1 MEVGG
6 KLYPAS
12 GVERDSCPPTL
23 GIGHRALVTLTHAP
37 CPIPHAQKL
46 HPASGVE
53 FFISAVLELKLLNIK
68 ISMSDTK
75 FTAPVAQE
83 SLHLKLSERS
93 PVFSLREK
101 ILAIRN
107 SLRPGQ
113 QQMADWQSGP
123 LAISAVPGAG
133 KSTGMA
139 AAAAIAIARQYERS
153 SSRRQLVVVTF
164 TRSAAANIKAKI
176 RKFLRDDLSLPQTG
190 FFVYTLHG
198 LALNIAS
205 RHPDLSGLQLENV
218 TLITPT
224 QTHRFIRTAVEQWI
238 ANNPGIYLRLL
249 EGHQFDGEE
258 TERLRRQSVLRTEV
272 LPELANTVIH
282 EAKSSGIS
290 PEKLREWSKQTT
302 DEYAILSVAAGLY
315 EQYQN
320 LMRSRDFI
328 DYDDMILAALRVLE
342 NDSARRIEQNQ
353 IFAVFEDE
361 AQDSSPLQ
369 TQLLEILASDGGYE
383 GMNTDAMNRVSTH
396 SPLNLVRVGDPNQA
410 INSTFTPADPIYF
423 RQFCEECDRIQRLA
437 TMDQAGRSTR
447 IIIEAAN
454 FALKWINNQSLAK
467 TNNGQQTPDNRQVP
481 FRLQTIRPVETNDPQ
496 NNANP
501 APVGRGLELYTP
513 RDIHH
518 TVELL
523 SQRVIELFGEDPTQN
538 SAAILVRE
546 NRQGRWLGEA
556 LTSVCKEHNITLY
569 DVGERDRRSH
579 VPQEILALLQFCD
592 RPHSPDYLKAALE
605 ALVQRQLI
613 PTQDLN
619 ALASLPEEFLYPGPL
634 AAPQPETVQKAAR
647 LCRNLL
653 RARLELPL
661 YQLISFLALTLNY
674 DQAELATADKLAE
687 RVNQQIAGNS
697 SMGGMLSALSEIVSS
712 ERFEPVETED
722 SEERYTRR
730 GQLTIITMHKAKGLD
745 WDYVF
750 LPFLHEN
757 LIPGRFWVPPQ
768 SQFLGD
774 FTLSE
779 VARAQIRAALHGE
792 FTIPD
797 VTQAWEQAKHLK
809 ISEEYRLL
817 YVAMTRAKRLVW
829 MSAAQKAPFTWS
841 KPDNLQE
848 QAPCPVFPALKRQ
861 FPECVMNLAVM
872 AKQA

>member
-1 MEVGG
+1 MPQEH
-6 KLYPAS
+6 L
-12 GVERDSCPPTL
+12 DS
-23 GIGHRALVTLTHAP
+23 
-37 CPIPHAQKL
+37 
-46 HPASGVE
+46 E
-53 FFISAVLELKLLNIK
+53 VLERSLV
-68 ISMSDTK
+68 SS
-75 FTAPVAQE
+75 ARAEAVA
-83 SLHLKLSERS
+83 R
-93 PVFSLREK
+93 
-101 ILAIRN
+101 IRN

-153 SSRRQLVVVTF
+153 AESRSSSRRQLVVVTF

-176 RKFLRDDLSLPQTG
+176 RKYLRDDLSLPQTG

-205 RHPDLSGLQLENV
+205 RHPDLSGLQLEYV

-224 QTHRFIRTAVEQWI
+224 QSHRFIRTAVEQWI
-238 ANNPGIYLRLL
+238 GNNSERYLRLL

-290 PEKLREWSKQTT
+290 PEKLQEWSQQTT

-353 IFAVFEDE
+353 VFAVFEDE

-369 TQLLEILASDGGYE
+369 TQLLEILASNSE
-383 GMNTDAMNRVSTH
+383 EDAGTRGRSDAGTRKITPNSSLLTPHSLLPTPH

-454 FALKWINNQSLAK
+454 FALKWINNQWSA
-467 TNNGQQTPDNRQVP
+467 TNPQSTLPSPHSPFPDTENRQVP
-481 FRLQTIRPVETNDPQ
+481 FRLQTIRPVDAGDPQ
-496 NNANP
+496 ANANP
-501 APVGRGLELYTP
+501 AAVGRGLELYTP
-513 RDIHH
+513 RDIYH

-523 SQRVIELFGEDPTQN
+523 SQRAIELFGEDPTKH

-556 LTSVCKEHNITLY
+556 LAPVCKEHNITLY

-619 ALASLPEEFLYPGPL
+619 ALASLPEEFLYPSPL
-634 AAPQPETVQKAAR
+634 AAPQPEPVQKAAH
-647 LCRNLL
+647 LCRSLL

-687 RVNQQIAGNS
+687 RVNQQIASNS
-697 SMGGMLSALSEIVSS
+697 SMRAMLSALSEIVSS

-750 LPFLHEN
+750 IPFLHEN

-792 FTIPD
+792 STIPD
-797 VTQAWEQAKHLK
+797 VTQAWELAKQLK

-817 YVAMTRAKRLVW
+817 YVAMTRAKLLLW
-829 MSAAQKAPFTWS
+829 MSAASKAPFTWS
-841 KPDNLQE
+841 KPENLQE

-861 FPECVMNLAVM
+861 FPECVVTSAMI
-872 AKQA
+872 AK

>member
-1 MEVGG
+1 
-6 KLYPAS
+6 
-12 GVERDSCPPTL
+12 
-23 GIGHRALVTLTHAP
+23 
-37 CPIPHAQKL
+37 
-46 HPASGVE
+46 
-53 FFISAVLELKLLNIK
+53 
-68 ISMSDTK
+68 MSDSK
-75 FTAPVAQE
+75 FTVPVAQE
-83 SLHLKLSERS
+83 SLHSQLSERS
-93 PVFSLREK
+93 PILSLREK

-107 SLRPGQ
+107 NLRPGQ

-153 SSRRQLVVVTF
+153 SSRRHLVVVTF

-176 RKFLRDDLSLPQTG
+176 RKDLKKLSLPQMG

-224 QTHRFIRTAVEQWI
+224 QSHRFIRTAVEQWI
-238 ANNPGIYLRLL
+238 ANNPGRYLRLL

-290 PEKLREWSKQTT
+290 PELLREWSKQTR

-342 NDSARRIEQNQ
+342 NDSARRYEQNQ
-353 IFAVFEDE
+353 VFAVFEDE

-369 TQLLEILASDGGYE
+369 TQLLEILASDGDMGY
-383 GMNTDAMNRVSTH
+383 NSSLLTSNSSLLTPH
-396 SPLNLVRVGDPNQA
+396 SALTTQHSALNLVRVGDPNQA

-423 RQFCEECDRIQRLA
+423 RQFCEECDRIERLA

-454 FALKWINNQSLAK
+454 FALKWINSQWLAK
-467 TNNGQQTPDNRQVP
+467 TNNGQQTTYKPQLP
-481 FRLQTIRPVETNDPQ
+481 FRLQTIRPVDAGDPQ
-496 NNANP
+496 TNANP

-518 TVELL
+518 TLELL

-546 NRQGRWLGEA
+546 NRQGRWLAEA
-556 LTSVCKEHNITLY
+556 LTTVCKECKIILY

-605 ALVQRQLI
+605 ASVQRQLI

-634 AAPQPETVQKAAR
+634 AAPQSESVQKAAR
-647 LCRNLL
+647 LCRSLL

-661 YQLISFLALTLNY
+661 YQLISFFALTLNY

-687 RVNQQIAGNS
+687 RVNQQIASNS

-722 SEERYTRR
+722 SEERYTRN

-779 VARAQIRAALHGE
+779 VARAQIRATLHE
-792 FTIPD
+792 ESTIPD
-797 VTQAWEQAKHLK
+797 VSQAWEVAKHLK
-809 ISEEYRLL
+809 TSEEYRLL

-841 KPDNLQE
+841 KPENLQE

-861 FPECVMNLAVM
+861 FPECVMNLA
-872 AKQA
+872 ALIKQS

>member
-1 MEVGG
+1 
-6 KLYPAS
+6 
-12 GVERDSCPPTL
+12 
-23 GIGHRALVTLTHAP
+23 
-37 CPIPHAQKL
+37 
-46 HPASGVE
+46 
-53 FFISAVLELKLLNIK
+53 
-68 ISMSDTK
+68 MSDSK
-75 FTAPVAQE
+75 FTVPVAQE
-83 SLHLKLSERS
+83 SLHSEFSERS
-93 PVFSLREK
+93 PIPYLRDK

-113 QQMADWQSGP
+113 QQMADWGSGP

-139 AAAAIAIARQYERS
+139 AAAAIAIARQYERYAQS
-153 SSRRQLVVVTF
+153 RPSSRRHLVVVTF

-205 RHPDLSGLQLENV
+205 RHSDLSGLQLENV

-224 QTHRFIRTAVEQWI
+224 QSHRFIRTAVEQWI

-290 PEKLREWSKQTT
+290 PEKLREWSRQTT
-302 DEYAILSVAAGLY
+302 DEYTILSVAAGLY

-353 IFAVFEDE
+353 VFAVFEDE

-369 TQLLEILASDGGYE
+369 TQLLEILARDGGD
-383 GMNTDAMNRVSTH
+383 NSCTDAINRISN
-396 SPLNLVRVGDPNQA
+396 SALNLVRVGDPNQA

-423 RQFCEECDRIQRLA
+423 RQFCEECDRIERLA
-437 TMDQAGRSTR
+437 TMDRAGRSSR

-467 TNNGQQTPDNRQVP
+467 TNNGQQIPDNRQVP
-481 FRLQTIRPVETNDPQ
+481 FRLQTIRPVETGDPQ
-496 NNANP
+496 KNANP
-501 APVGRGLELYTP
+501 APIGRGLELYTP

-523 SQRVIELFGEDPTQN
+523 SKRVVELFGEDPTQN

-556 LTSVCKEHNITLY
+556 LAPVCKEHKITLY

-779 VARAQIRAALHGE
+779 VARAQIRATLHGE
-792 FTIPD
+792 STIPD
-797 VTQAWEQAKHLK
+797 VTQAWEQAKQLK

-841 KPDNLQE
+841 KPENLQE

-861 FPECVMNLAVM
+861 FPECVANLAYI
-872 AKQA
+872 

>member
-1 MEVGG
+1 
-6 KLYPAS
+6 
-12 GVERDSCPPTL
+12 
-23 GIGHRALVTLTHAP
+23 
-37 CPIPHAQKL
+37 
-46 HPASGVE
+46 
-53 FFISAVLELKLLNIK
+53 
-68 ISMSDTK
+68 MSDSK
-75 FTAPVAQE
+75 FTVPVAQE
-83 SLHLKLSERS
+83 SLHSEFSERS
-93 PVFSLREK
+93 PIPYLRDK

-113 QQMADWQSGP
+113 QQMADWGSGP

-139 AAAAIAIARQYERS
+139 AAAAIAIARQYERYAQS
-153 SSRRQLVVVTF
+153 RPSSRRHLVVVTF

-205 RHPDLSGLQLENV
+205 RHSDLSGLQLENV

-224 QTHRFIRTAVEQWI
+224 QSHRFIRTAVEQWI

-290 PEKLREWSKQTT
+290 PEKLREWSRQTT
-302 DEYAILSVAAGLY
+302 DEYTILSVAAGLY

-353 IFAVFEDE
+353 VFAVFEDE

-369 TQLLEILASDGGYE
+369 TQLLEILARDGGD
-383 GMNTDAMNRVSTH
+383 NSCTDAINRISN
-396 SPLNLVRVGDPNQA
+396 SALNLVRVGDPNQA

-423 RQFCEECDRIQRLA
+423 RQFCEECDRIERLA
-437 TMDQAGRSTR
+437 TMDRAGRSSR

-467 TNNGQQTPDNRQVP
+467 TNNGQQIPDNRQVP
-481 FRLQTIRPVETNDPQ
+481 FRLQTILPVETGDPQ
-496 NNANP
+496 KNANP
-501 APVGRGLELYTP
+501 APIGRGLELYTP

-523 SQRVIELFGEDPTQN
+523 SKRVVELFGEDPTQN

-556 LTSVCKEHNITLY
+556 LAPVCKEHKITLY

-779 VARAQIRAALHGE
+779 VARAQIRATLHGE
-792 FTIPD
+792 STIPD
-797 VTQAWEQAKHLK
+797 VTQAWEQAKQLK

-841 KPDNLQE
+841 KPENLQE

-861 FPECVMNLAVM
+861 FPECVANLAYI
-872 AKQA
+872 

>member
-1 MEVGG
+1 
-6 KLYPAS
+6 
-12 GVERDSCPPTL
+12 
-23 GIGHRALVTLTHAP
+23 
-37 CPIPHAQKL
+37 
-46 HPASGVE
+46 
-53 FFISAVLELKLLNIK
+53 
-68 ISMSDTK
+68 MSDDN
-75 FTAPVAQE
+75 FTVTVAQE
-83 SLHLKLSERS
+83 SLLSQRS
-93 PVFSLREK
+93 PANSLGEK
-101 ILAIRN
+101 SLKIRN
-107 SLRPGQ
+107 SLRQGQ
-113 QQMADWQSGP
+113 QQMADWESGP
-123 LAISAVPGAG
+123 LAVSAVPGAG

-139 AAAAIAIARQYERS
+139 AAAAIAIARQYENSATSRL
-153 SSRRQLVVVTF
+153 SSRRQIVVVTF

-176 RKFLRDDLSLPQTG
+176 RKYLKDDLALPQTG
-190 FFVYTLHG
+190 FAVYTLHG

-218 TLITPT
+218 TLITPS
-224 QTHRFIRTAVEQWI
+224 QSHRFIRTAVEQWI
-238 ANNPGIYLRLL
+238 NNNPRRYLRLL

-272 LPELANTVIH
+272 LPDLATTVIH
-282 EAKSSGIS
+282 EAKSSGIL
-290 PEKLREWSKQTT
+290 PEKLRDWSQQTT
-302 DEYAILSVAAGLY
+302 DEYAILRVAAGLY

-320 LMRSRDFI
+320 LMRSREFI

-353 IFAVFEDE
+353 VFAVFEDE

-369 TQLLEILASDGGYE
+369 TQLLEILASDLTGE
-383 GMNTDAMNRVSTH
+383 NEKN
-396 SPLNLVRVGDPNQA
+396 SPPNSALNLVRVGDPNQA

-423 RQFCEECDRIQRLA
+423 RQFCEECDRLERLA

-447 IIIEAAN
+447 IILEAAN
-454 FALKWINNQSLAK
+454 FALQWVNSFYGSQGKVKMSPL
-467 TNNGQQTPDNRQVP
+467 P
-481 FRLQTIRPVETNDPQ
+481 FRPQTIHPVGVNDPQ
-496 NNANP
+496 PNANP
-501 APVGRGLELYTP
+501 APVGKGLEIYNP

-518 TVELL
+518 TVELI
-523 SQRVIELFGEDPTQN
+523 SQRVIELFAEDPTKI

-546 NRQGRWLGEA
+546 NRQGRWLAEV
-556 LTSVCKEHNITLY
+556 LNPVCKEHNITLY

-579 VPQEILALLQFCD
+579 IPQEILALLQFCD

-619 ALASLPEEFLYPGPL
+619 ALASLPEDFLYPGPL
-634 AAPQPETVQKAAR
+634 APPQSEAVQKASH
-647 LCRNLL
+647 LCRSLL

-661 YQLISFLALTLNY
+661 YQLISFLALVLNY

-697 SMGGMLSALSEIVSS
+697 SMGAILSVLSEIVSS

-722 SEERYTRR
+722 LEARYTRT

-750 LPFLHEN
+750 IPFLHEN
-757 LIPGRFWVPPQ
+757 LIPGRFWIPPQ

-792 FTIPD
+792 SEIPD
-797 VTQAWEQAKHLK
+797 VSQAWEQSKHLK
-809 ISEEYRLL
+809 TSEEYRLL
-817 YVAMTRAKRLVW
+817 YVAMTRAKRLLW

-841 KPDNLQE
+841 KPENLQE
-848 QAPCPVFPALKRQ
+848 QAPCPVFGALKRQ
-861 FPECVMNLAVM
+861 FPECLVQHGGN
-872 AKQA
+872 KPTI

>member
-1 MEVGG
+1 
-6 KLYPAS
+6 
-12 GVERDSCPPTL
+12 
-23 GIGHRALVTLTHAP
+23 
-37 CPIPHAQKL
+37 
-46 HPASGVE
+46 
-53 FFISAVLELKLLNIK
+53 
-68 ISMSDTK
+68 MSDSK
-75 FTAPVAQE
+75 FTTPVVQE
-83 SLHLKLSERS
+83 LLDSELSERS
-93 PVFSLREK
+93 PVPSLREK

-176 RKFLRDDLSLPQTG
+176 RKDLKKLSLPQTG

-205 RHPDLSGLQLENV
+205 RHSDLSGLQLENV

-224 QTHRFIRTAVEQWI
+224 QSHRFIRTAVEQWI

-353 IFAVFEDE
+353 VFAVFEDE

-369 TQLLEILASDGGYE
+369 TQLLEILASDGGDE

-423 RQFCEECDRIQRLA
+423 RQFCQECDRIQRLA

-467 TNNGQQTPDNRQVP
+467 TNNGQKIPDNRQVP
-481 FRLQTIRPVETNDPQ
+481 FRLQTIRPVEAGDPQ
-496 NNANP
+496 DNANP

-546 NRQGRWLGEA
+546 NRQGRWLAEA
-556 LTSVCKEHNITLY
+556 LTPVCKEHDITLY

-792 FTIPD
+792 STIPD

-861 FPECVMNLAVM
+861 FPECVMNLTVM
-872 AKQA
+872 AK

>member
-1 MEVGG
+1 
-6 KLYPAS
+6 
-12 GVERDSCPPTL
+12 
-23 GIGHRALVTLTHAP
+23 
-37 CPIPHAQKL
+37 
-46 HPASGVE
+46 
-53 FFISAVLELKLLNIK
+53 
-68 ISMSDTK
+68 MSDSK
-75 FTAPVAQE
+75 FTVTVPQE
-83 SLHLKLSERS
+83 LLHSELSERS
-93 PVFSLREK
+93 PLPNLQQK

-205 RHPDLSGLQLENV
+205 RHSDLSGLQLDNV

-224 QTHRFIRTAVEQWI
+224 QSHRFIRTAVEQWI

-353 IFAVFEDE
+353 VFAVFEDE

-369 TQLLEILASDGGYE
+369 TQLLEILASNGDKGG
-383 GMNTDAMNRVSTH
+383 NSSLLTPH
-396 SPLNLVRVGDPNQA
+396 SSLNLVRVGDPNQA

-423 RQFCEECDRIQRLA
+423 RQFCEECDRIKRLA

-467 TNNGQQTPDNRQVP
+467 TNNGQQIPDNRQVP
-481 FRLQTIRPVETNDPQ
+481 FRLQTIRPVETGDPQ
-496 NNANP
+496 KNANP
-501 APVGRGLELYTP
+501 APVGQGLELYTP

-546 NRQGRWLGEA
+546 NRQGRWLAEA
-556 LTSVCKEHNITLY
+556 LTPICKEHKITLY

-634 AAPQPETVQKAAR
+634 TAPQPETVQKAAR

-653 RARLELPL
+653 RARLELPV

-792 FTIPD
+792 STIPD

-829 MSAAQKAPFTWS
+829 MSASQKAPFTWS
-841 KPDNLQE
+841 KPENLQE

-861 FPECVMNLAVM
+861 FPECVANLAVIT
-872 AKQA
+872 K

>member
-1 MEVGG
+1 
-6 KLYPAS
+6 
-12 GVERDSCPPTL
+12 
-23 GIGHRALVTLTHAP
+23 
-37 CPIPHAQKL
+37 
-46 HPASGVE
+46 
-53 FFISAVLELKLLNIK
+53 
-68 ISMSDTK
+68 MSDSK
-75 FTAPVAQE
+75 FTIPVVQE
-83 SLHLKLSERS
+83 LLDSELSERS
-93 PVFSLREK
+93 PVPSLQEK

-139 AAAAIAIARQYERS
+139 AAAAIAIARQYERLS
-153 SSRRQLVVVTF
+153 FRRQLVVVTF

-176 RKFLRDDLSLPQTG
+176 RKFLRDDLHLPQTG

-198 LALNIAS
+198 LALNIAN
-205 RHPDLSGLQLENV
+205 RHSDLSGLQLENV

-224 QTHRFIRTAVEQWI
+224 QSHRFIRTAVEQWI
-238 ANNPGIYLRLL
+238 ANNPDRYLRLL

-290 PEKLREWSKQTT
+290 PELLREWSKQTT
-302 DEYAILSVAAGLY
+302 DEYGILSVAAGLY

-342 NDSARRIEQNQ
+342 NDSARRVEQNQ
-353 IFAVFEDE
+353 VFAVFEDE

-369 TQLLEILASDGGYE
+369 TQLLEILASDGEYQRE
-383 GMNTDAMNRVSTH
+383 NSPLSTQH
-396 SPLNLVRVGDPNQA
+396 SALSIQHSALSTQHSALNLVRVGDPNQA

-423 RQFCEECDRIQRLA
+423 RQFCEECDRIKQLA

-454 FALKWINNQSLAK
+454 FALKWINNQWLAL
-467 TNNGQQTPDNRQVP
+467 TNNKQQTPGNRQVP
-481 FRLQTIRPVETNDPQ
+481 FRLQTIRPVEAGDPQ
-496 NNANP
+496 TNANP
-501 APVGRGLELYTP
+501 AAVGRGLELYTP
-513 RDIHH
+513 DDIHH
-518 TVELL
+518 TVKLL
-523 SQRVIELFGEDPTQN
+523 SQRVIELFGEDPTKN

-546 NRQGRWLGEA
+546 NRQGRWLAEA

-619 ALASLPEEFLYPGPL
+619 ALASLPEEFLYPSPL
-634 AAPQPETVQKAAR
+634 AATQPETVQKAAR
-647 LCRNLL
+647 LCRSLL

-674 DQAELATADKLAE
+674 DQAELATVDKLAE

-779 VARAQIRAALHGE
+779 VARAQIRATLHE
-792 FTIPD
+792 ESVIPD
-797 VTQAWEQAKHLK
+797 VSQAWEVAKNLK
-809 ISEEYRLL
+809 TSEEYRLL
-817 YVAMTRAKRLVW
+817 YVAMTRAKLLLW

-848 QAPCPVFPALKRQ
+848 QVPCPVFPALKRQ
-861 FPECVMNLAVM
+861 FPECVMNLAI
-872 AKQA
+872 

>member
-1 MEVGG
+1 
-6 KLYPAS
+6 
-12 GVERDSCPPTL
+12 
-23 GIGHRALVTLTHAP
+23 
-37 CPIPHAQKL
+37 
-46 HPASGVE
+46 
-53 FFISAVLELKLLNIK
+53 
-68 ISMSDTK
+68 MSDSK
-75 FTAPVAQE
+75 FTTPVAQE
-83 SLHLKLSERS
+83 SLHSELSERS
-93 PVFSLREK
+93 PVPNLREK

-113 QQMADWQSGP
+113 QQMADWGSGP

-139 AAAAIAIARQYERS
+139 AAAAIAIARQYERYAQS
-153 SSRRQLVVVTF
+153 RPSSRRHLVVVTF

-205 RHPDLSGLQLENV
+205 RHSDLSGLQLENV

-224 QTHRFIRTAVEQWI
+224 QSHRFIRTAVEQWI
-238 ANNPGIYLRLL
+238 VNNPGIYLRLL

-302 DEYAILSVAAGLY
+302 DEYTILSVAAGLY

-353 IFAVFEDE
+353 VFAVFEDE

-369 TQLLEILASDGGYE
+369 TKLLEILASDGYKGDKSSIL
-383 GMNTDAMNRVSTH
+383 TPHTS
-396 SPLNLVRVGDPNQA
+396 LNLVRVGDPNQA

-423 RQFCEECDRIQRLA
+423 RQFCEECDRIERLA

-481 FRLQTIRPVETNDPQ
+481 FRLQTIRPVETGDPQ
-496 NNANP
+496 KNANP
-501 APVGRGLELYTP
+501 APIGQGLELYTP

-546 NRQGRWLGEA
+546 NRQGRWLAEA
-556 LTSVCKEHNITLY
+556 LASVCKEHNITLY

-634 AAPQPETVQKAAR
+634 AAPQTETVQKAAR

-792 FTIPD
+792 STIPD

-841 KPDNLQE
+841 KPENLQE

-861 FPECVMNLAVM
+861 FPECVANLAVM
-872 AKQA
+872 AK

>member
-1 MEVGG
+1 
-6 KLYPAS
+6 
-12 GVERDSCPPTL
+12 
-23 GIGHRALVTLTHAP
+23 
-37 CPIPHAQKL
+37 
-46 HPASGVE
+46 
-53 FFISAVLELKLLNIK
+53 
-68 ISMSDTK
+68 MSDSK
-75 FTAPVAQE
+75 FTAPMAQE
-83 SLHLKLSERS
+83 SLHSELSERS
-93 PVFSLREK
+93 PISSLREK

-139 AAAAIAIARQYERS
+139 AAAAIAIARQYEHS
-153 SSRRQLVVVTF
+153 SSRRHLVVVTF

-176 RKFLRDDLSLPQTG
+176 RKDLNKLSIPQTG

-224 QTHRFIRTAVEQWI
+224 QSHRFIRNAVEQWI
-238 ANNPGIYLRLL
+238 VNNPDIYLRLL

-290 PEKLREWSKQTT
+290 PQLLRQWSKQTT
-302 DEYAILSVAAGLY
+302 DEYAILSIAAGLY

-320 LMRSRDFI
+320 IMRSRDFI

-353 IFAVFEDE
+353 VFAVFEDE

-369 TQLLEILASDGGYE
+369 TQLLEILASDGGD
-383 GMNTDAMNRVSTH
+383 NSSLLTDAINHSCTDAINRVSPD
-396 SPLNLVRVGDPNQA
+396 SSLNLVRVGDPNQA

-423 RQFCEECDRIQRLA
+423 RQFCEECDRIKQLV

-454 FALKWINNQSLAK
+454 FALKWINNQWLAT
-467 TNNGQQTPDNRQVP
+467 TNNKQQTPDNRQVP
-481 FRLQTIRPVETNDPQ
+481 FRLQTIRPVEVGD
-496 NNANP
+496 ANP

-513 RDIHH
+513 RDIYH

-523 SQRVIELFGEDPTQN
+523 SQRVIELLGEDPTQN

-546 NRQGRWLGEA
+546 NRQGRWLAEA
-556 LTSVCKEHNITLY
+556 LSSVCKEHKIILF

-619 ALASLPEEFLYPGPL
+619 TLASLPEEFLYPGPL
-634 AAPQPETVQKAAR
+634 AAPQSETVQKAAR
-647 LCRNLL
+647 LCRSLL

-779 VARAQIRAALHGE
+779 VARAQIRATLHE
-792 FTIPD
+792 ESIIPD
-797 VTQAWEQAKHLK
+797 VSQAWEVAKNLK
-809 ISEEYRLL
+809 TSEEYRLL
-817 YVAMTRAKRLVW
+817 YVAMTRAKLLLW
-829 MSAAQKAPFTWS
+829 MSAAQEAPFTWS
-841 KPDNLQE
+841 KPDNLQK

-861 FPECVMNLAVM
+861 FPECAINLAII
-872 AKQA
+872 AK

>member
-1 MEVGG
+1 
-6 KLYPAS
+6 
-12 GVERDSCPPTL
+12 
-23 GIGHRALVTLTHAP
+23 
-37 CPIPHAQKL
+37 
-46 HPASGVE
+46 
-53 FFISAVLELKLLNIK
+53 
-68 ISMSDTK
+68 MSDSK
-75 FTAPVAQE
+75 FTAPMAQE
-83 SLHLKLSERS
+83 SVHSELSERS
-93 PVFSLREK
+93 PVPNLREK

-139 AAAAIAIARQYERS
+139 AAAAIAIARQYERL
-153 SSRRQLVVVTF
+153 SSRRHLVVVTF

-176 RKFLRDDLSLPQTG
+176 RKDLKKLSLPQTG

-198 LALNIAS
+198 LALNIAN
-205 RHPDLSGLQLENV
+205 RHSDLSGLQLENV

-224 QTHRFIRTAVEQWI
+224 QSHRFIRTAVEQWI
-238 ANNPGIYLRLL
+238 ANNSGIYLRLL
-249 EGHQFDGEE
+249 QGHQFDGEE

-353 IFAVFEDE
+353 VFAVFEDE

-369 TQLLEILASDGGYE
+369 TQLLEILASDGDKGD
-383 GMNTDAMNRVSTH
+383 NSSLLTPNS
-396 SPLNLVRVGDPNQA
+396 SLNLVRVGDPNQA

-423 RQFCEECDRIQRLA
+423 RQFCEECDCIKRLA

-454 FALKWINNQSLAK
+454 FALKWINSQWLAT
-467 TNNGQQTPDNRQVP
+467 TNNKQQTPDNRQVP
-481 FRLQTIRPVETNDPQ
+481 FRLQTIHPVEFGDPQ
-496 NNANP
+496 TNANP
-501 APVGRGLELYTP
+501 AAIGRGLELYTP

-523 SQRVIELFGEDPTQN
+523 SQRVIELFGEDPTKN
-538 SAAILVRE
+538 SAAVLVRE
-546 NRQGRWLGEA
+546 NRQGRWLAEA
-556 LTSVCKEHNITLY
+556 LTPVCKEHNITLY

-634 AAPQPETVQKAAR
+634 AAPQLETVQKAAR
-647 LCRNLL
+647 LCRSLL

-722 SEERYTRR
+722 SEERYTRC

-792 FTIPD
+792 STIPD

-861 FPECVMNLAVM
+861 FPECVANLAVM
-872 AKQA
+872 TKQE